1 MANAIAAV
9 DDGVIV
15 VVVVVGL
22 YIGTVGG
29 GVGGGDDG
37 WFTFYVPVIA

>member
-9 DDGVIV
+9 DDGVI
-15 VVVVVGL
+15 VVVVGL

>member
-15 VVVVVGL
+15 VVVVGL

-29 GVGGGDDG
+29 GVGGSGDDG